1 MTRTERLARR
11 LGLDNNPLRR
21 RTDKIAVCLG
31 AGLLAAFLS
40 GAPLLSIA
48 AAGWAG
54 HAAAVEQRAQRDW
67 QQVSAVLLRN
77 APATGPFAGSLYGG
91 AWVPATWTAPDG
103 RTRNGEVDVT
113 TGLAAGQTVPIW
125 VTIGLP
131 GRPSADPRCGGGP
144 VRPRGG
150 RRPYSAGNNAG
161 IPGRR
166 DPLGNRPAPAR
177 GLGRG
182 LGAGRAAV
190 DQTLLVE
197 GISGAGR
204 RRQ

>member
-1 MTRTERLARR
+1 MTRTERLTRR

-113 TGLAAGQTVPIW
+113 SGLAAGQTVPIW
-125 VTIGLP
+125 VTTAGLP
-131 GRPSADPRCGGGP
+131 AGPPLTHDAVVARSAL
-144 VRPRGG
+144 
-150 RRPYSAGNNAG
+150 A
-161 IPGRR
+161 
-166 DPLGNRPAPAR
+166 
-177 GLGRG
+177 
-182 LGAGRAAV
+182 AAV
-190 DQTLLVE
+190 APIVLAITLAFLV
-197 GISGAGR
+197 GVTRWAMDR
-204 RRQ
+204 RRIAGWDAAWALVGPQWTKRFWSRG

>member
-67 QQVSAVLLRN
+67 RQVTAVLLRS
-77 APATGPFAGSLYGG
+77 APAPAPFADGLYGG
-91 AWVPATWTAPDG
+91 VWVPATWSAPDG
-103 RTRNGEVDVT
+103 QSRTGDINVT
-113 TGLAAGQTVPIW
+113 TGVAQGQTVPIW
-125 VTIGLP
+125 VTASGLP
-131 GRPSADPRCGGGP
+131 AGP
-144 VRPRGG
+144 
-150 RRPYSAGNNAG
+150 
-161 IPGRR
+161 
-166 DPLGNRPAPAR
+166 PLTHGSVVAR
-177 GLGRG
+177 SVL
-182 LGAGRAAV
+182 AAAV
-190 DQTLLVE
+190 APIVLAITLAFL
-197 GISGAGR
+197 AGVTRWVLDWR
-204 RRQ
+204 RIAGWDAAWARVGPQWTKRFWSRG

>member
-1 MTRTERLARR
+1 
-11 LGLDNNPLRR
+11 
-21 RTDKIAVCLG
+21 
-31 AGLLAAFLS
+31 LLAAFLS

-113 TGLAAGQTVPIW
+113 SGLAAGQTVPIW
-125 VTIGLP
+125 VTTAGLP
-131 GRPSADPRCGGGP
+131 AGPPLTHDAVVARSAL
-144 VRPRGG
+144 
-150 RRPYSAGNNAG
+150 A
-161 IPGRR
+161 
-166 DPLGNRPAPAR
+166 
-177 GLGRG
+177 
-182 LGAGRAAV
+182 AAV
-190 DQTLLVE
+190 APIVLAITLALLV
-197 GISGAGR
+197 GVTRWVIDR
-204 RRQ
+204 RRLAGWDAAWALVGPQWTKRFWSRG

>member
-125 VTIGLP
+125 VTMAGLP
-131 GRPSADPRCGGGP
+131 AGPPLTHDAVVARSAL
-144 VRPRGG
+144 
-150 RRPYSAGNNAG
+150 A
-161 IPGRR
+161 
-166 DPLGNRPAPAR
+166 
-177 GLGRG
+177 
-182 LGAGRAAV
+182 AAV
-190 DQTLLVE
+190 APIVLAITLAFLV
-197 GISGAGR
+197 GVTRWVIDR
-204 RRQ
+204 RRLAGWDAAWALVGPQWTKRFWSRG